1 MKNAWTTVVVVA
13 LLCGASYGG
22 TINVR
27 SGSADYDDLMFG
39 EGPVLL
45 SGSRQFS
52 FSGFAFLARLDAVDC
67 VFPCAPG
74 ETVSLGS
81 EASGNDLPGIASL
94 EGTDYTDMGDLNSWN
109 QLLIRFTGLTKLP
122 AIGRRLERTMSV
134 PVSFEGTFIHAGPV
148 PLAPEIEELQG
159 SARARLTLKQETDLF
174 GEPAWTITHL
184 TYVIRRR

>member
-1 MKNAWTTVVVVA
+1 MRNAWQTFAVVA

-27 SGSADYDDLMFG
+27 SGSADYDDLMLG
-39 EGPVLL
+39 DGPVLL

-94 EGTDYTDMGDLNSWN
+94 EGTDYTDMGDMNSWN
-109 QLLIRFTGLTKLP
+109 QLSIRFTGLTQLP
-122 AIGRRLERTMSV
+122 AIGRRLERTFTA
-134 PVSFEGTFIHAGPV
+134 PVSFEGTFIHATV
-148 PLAPEIEELQG
+148 PLAPEVEELQG
-159 SARARLTLKQETDLF
+159 NARARLTLKQETDLF